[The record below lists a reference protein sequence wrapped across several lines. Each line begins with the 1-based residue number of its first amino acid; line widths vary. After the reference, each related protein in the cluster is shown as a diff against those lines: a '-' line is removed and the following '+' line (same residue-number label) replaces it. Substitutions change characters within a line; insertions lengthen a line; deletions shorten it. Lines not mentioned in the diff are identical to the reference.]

1 MKKYFEHM
9 PDYMSNN
16 LSHAAKVEMKR
27 AHKHGKLMGM
37 VKQKIQDFEDNYK
50 DFFDQCWSEFSE
62 LHPNPKVKILSLLLE
77 EDVTYSEACFVYF
90 SDNFSNYMYNSAAT
104 KELEAVV
111 EEAFENEYSF
121 LEDYYEQFIERF
133 KLS

>member
-1 MKKYFEHM
+1 M
-9 PDYMSNN
+9 PYNMSNN
-16 LSHAAKVEMKR
+16 LSHADKVAIKR

-37 VKQKIQDFEDNYK
+37 VKQKMQDFEDNYK

-90 SDNFSNYMYNSAAT
+90 SENFSNYMYNNAAT

-111 EEAFENEYSF
+111 EEAFENEYPF
-121 LEDYYEQFIERF
+121 LEDYYEQFIEQF
-133 KLS
+133 KLL

>member
-9 PDYMSNN
+9 PYNMSNN
-16 LSHAAKVEMKR
+16 LSRKDKVAMKR

-37 VKQKIQDFEDNYK
+37 VKQKMQDFEDNYK

-90 SDNFSNYMYNSAAT
+90 SENFSNYMYNSAAT

-111 EEAFENEYSF
+111 EEAFENEYPF